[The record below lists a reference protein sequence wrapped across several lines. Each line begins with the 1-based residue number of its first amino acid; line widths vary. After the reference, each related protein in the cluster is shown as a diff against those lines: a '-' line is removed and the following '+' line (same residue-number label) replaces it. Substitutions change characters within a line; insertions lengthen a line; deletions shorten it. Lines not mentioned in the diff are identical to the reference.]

1 MNFNTTEY
9 ASAIDEFLIEMDNV
23 HSISV
28 SDFQDAMHN
37 LCKLLRVGAVH
48 ATLFENELGQAS
60 VTEKNVTLYDSGE
73 ADFNKFIEKQELTET
88 GDVIVFKVF
97 SRLADMSWTDT
108 ETKKI
113 DLMLRMVFI
122 FYVRK
127 AIIDQINYLTFHD
140 KEFNMYNVQ
149 YLLKTLEMHI
159 SKNVIGSFGVCFF
172 NLKRMSVVNQLLG
185 RESGTKIIIKY
196 INGLEKK
203 LSDDECVCRISS
215 DNFVVLFYKA
225 RLADIQNYLSGH
237 EIEYNAVTGEKIM
250 ISAVGGFFMIPDDTT
265 NPEIIMDRASAAF
278 NIAKNIKKEQFL
290 FYDDRLNLQLKNNQM
305 IEAIFP
311 QAVLDDEFFVYYQPK
326 VNLRDYK
333 LAGAEALCRWFHDG
347 KMMPPASFI
356 PTLEQS
362 QAICQLDFYML
373 EHVCMD
379 IRKWLDEGRKVVKTS
394 VNLSRRHMGDT
405 GLLNRI
411 ISIIDKHNVPHE
423 YIEIELTETTTD
435 VAFKELKE
443 IVVGLQQEGI
453 STSVDDFGVGYS
465 SLNLIKEL
473 PWNVLKIDKSFLE
486 QHDEKLGNNV
496 MLKHV
501 IAMAH
506 DLGMEVIVEGVE
518 TIEHI
523 KLLKQNNCY
532 LAQGFYFDKPLPK
545 NDFIERMSM

>member
-1 MNFNTTEY
+1 MNFNTAEY
-9 ASAIDEFLIEMDNV
+9 SSAIDEFLTEMDNV

-28 SDFQDAMHN
+28 PDFQDAMHN

-60 VTEKNVTLYDSGE
+60 VTEKNIILYDSGE
-73 ADFNKFIEKQELTET
+73 ADFKKFIEKQELTET

-97 SRLADMSWTDT
+97 NRLADMSWTDT

-122 FYVRK
+122 FYARK
-127 AIIDQINYLTFHD
+127 SITDRINYLTFHD

-185 RESGTKIIIKY
+185 RESGTKVIIKY
-196 INGLEKK
+196 INGLEKM

-250 ISAVGGFFMIPDDTT
+250 ISAVGGFYMIPDDIT
-265 NPEIIMDRASAAF
+265 NNEIIMDRANAAF

-290 FYDDRLNLQLKNNQM
+290 FYDDKLNLQLKNNQM

-347 KMMPPASFI
+347 KMMTPSSFI

-373 EHVCMD
+373 EQVCMD

-411 ISIIDKHNVPHE
+411 ISIIDRHNVPHE

-443 IVVGLQQEGI
+443 IVVGLQHEGI

-486 QHDEKLGNNV
+486 QHDENIGNNV

-518 TIEHI
+518 TIDHI

-532 LAQGFYFDKPLPK
+532 LAQGFFFDKPLPK